1 VRSVAPDAV
10 AWRADVRAVATLL
23 AVLVVG
29 YPLLIATAPPVLFL
43 GAVAIT
49 LCALG
54 ILLAPPILVAGAVV
68 ALAEYTLALWLVGGP
83 PRLAGAVLLG
93 VGLLLLVETADW
105 GRRARRATL
114 GPGVVLSQIRYWA
127 AFGAFTAALALGV
140 IALATVASGARLPWA
155 PALAAAGAV
164 VALVGLAVALHRSR
178 RNVPG
183 AVDTSHYN

>member
-1 VRSVAPDAV
+1 
-10 AWRADVRAVATLL
+10 VRALAALL
-23 AVLVVG
+23 ALLVVG
-29 YPLLIATAPPVLFL
+29 YPLLITAATPVLLL

-49 LCALG
+49 LCGLG
-54 ILLAPPILVAGAVV
+54 ILLATPMLVAGAVV
-68 ALAEYTLALWLVGGP
+68 ALAEYTLALWLAGGP

-114 GPGVVLSQIRYWA
+114 GSGVVLSQIRYWA